1 MSKYNS
7 LKKLYSEIE
16 LLESAGLIKAAN
28 VLHKKFVKEAQQYY
42 PRTSEDR
49 APNLNPGF
57 DSSMEIRDF
66 VLKYAKDIK
75 RLGTKAPIPKA
86 MYNLKEQ
93 DFINKVKQGQI
104 DPDKFDDNNVSD
116 YAYILSNQANTPSVS
131 KTTNQGVAYF
141 DPEAPV
147 TKGQLFAQGLGKA
160 EQDNNQIVDADYLF
174 KVIKSLAEQFED
186 YIQDAILGRDT
197 NNSLTA
203 AKFKIDEVEK
213 YLGPKYSQN
222 IKDYAQAQLDIM
234 RKRYAD
240 MYQKYYVKDNA
251 EQSSTNPSKQE
262 EKERRLYM
270 NALNDIILAFKE
282 PNKEAGEAIFQNT
295 VKQFQNQKR
304 KQLFINQIDR
314 QRRKY
319 FPQGPFLP
327 EMSNE
332 EGQQLTN
339 LVNQNVARNSPSAPT
354 QTTQTN
360 TNKPNVGT
368 NSDVNNLLYQ
378 IVSNFYRQRDMTV
391 TSPEQMYADL
401 KADPARKTVVRN
413 HIRTSGNPSTNQL
426 VALFDSKT
434 K

>member
-42 PRTSEDR
+42 PRTSEDS

-75 RLGTKAPIPKA
+75 RLGDKAPRPQA

-141 DPEAPV
+141 DAEAPV

-174 KVIKSLAEQFED
+174 KEIKSLADQFED

-213 YLGPKYSQN
+213 YLGQKYSQN
-222 IKDYAQAQLDIM
+222 IKDYAQEQLDIM
-234 RKRYAD
+234 RKRYAG
-240 MYQKYYVKDNA
+240 MYHKYQGKP
-251 EQSSTNPSKQE
+251 NPAVQQNQMPSNE
-262 EKERRLYM
+262 PIRILGEGEEAEKELYM
-270 NALNDIILAFKE
+270 RALKEIIENFK
-282 PNKEAGEAIFQNT
+282 
-295 VKQFQNQKR
+295 
-304 KQLFINQIDR
+304 
-314 QRRKY
+314 
-319 FPQGPFLP
+319 
-327 EMSNE
+327 
-332 EGQQLTN
+332 
-339 LVNQNVARNSPSAPT
+339 
-354 QTTQTN
+354 
-360 TNKPNVGT
+360 
-368 NSDVNNLLYQ
+368 
-378 IVSNFYRQRDMTV
+378 
-391 TSPEQMYADL
+391 
-401 KADPARKTVVRN
+401 
-413 HIRTSGNPSTNQL
+413 
-426 VALFDSKT
+426 
-434 K
+434 